1 MAVIYQKK
9 LCLSTLIFDFN
20 FRILHSKI
28 QQMNFAVFAKLQ
40 AEKFTKTNIRK
51 GFENLGFVFIRVSEI
66 YRRRCYGNINEF
78 FVRIVAQAVDI
89 AFGKSRD
96 IPRLKIFFLVVC
108 EQKNFFAFD
117 GVPYLLRHFVRVA
130 RLNGGRLKM
139 NFRNRNALAFR
150 IFGIEDLPRN
160 SARIGKIFYIFF
172 FDKFHCVS
180 CKIFCAILAHLFDAL
195 VKKII

>member
-1 MAVIYQKK
+1 MYQKK
-9 LCLSTLIFDFN
+9 AVPVKFIFDSCGGFHTPTLASRYVDFN

-51 GFENLGFVFIRVSEI
+51 GFENLTFVFIRVSEI

-96 IPRLKIFFLVVC
+96 IPSQKIFFLVVC
-108 EQKNFFAFD
+108 EQKNPFAFD
-117 GVPYLLRHFVRVA
+117 GVPYLL
-130 RLNGGRLKM
+130 
-139 NFRNRNALAFR
+139 
-150 IFGIEDLPRN
+150 
-160 SARIGKIFYIFF
+160 
-172 FDKFHCVS
+172 
-180 CKIFCAILAHLFDAL
+180 
-195 VKKII
+195 